1 MFWMDFLY
9 ICLNKPAALEHGKIV
24 ENTVCFQAFGKI
36 SELEHCKTCF
46 FWERFYDDKWINY
59 CALKEIIAKFAKTC
73 QQRGIWRFCGKMWV
87 TAEKCCLDSS
97 AAHCRRGYLKFP
109 SAGSP
114 RQGKCET
121 KHLLAG
127 SHGGKSDPGRPG
139 PRMARDFSTIFGVWA
154 EEGIVMEFW
163 VILVSFR

>member
-46 FWERFYDDKWINY
+46 FWERFYGDKWINY
-59 CALKEIIAKFAKTC
+59 CALKETIAKFAKTC

-97 AAHCRRGYLKFP
+97 SAHCRRGYLKFP
-109 SAGSP
+109 SSGSP
-114 RQGKCET
+114 RRGKCEKNT
-121 KHLLAG
+121 YWQDPREREIVAPDG
-127 SHGGKSDPGRPG
+127 PGRGWREMFQRFFGVIYVWIG
-139 PRMARDFSTIFGVWA
+139 PRHWN
-154 EEGIVMEFW
+154 MEK
-163 VILVSFR
+163 